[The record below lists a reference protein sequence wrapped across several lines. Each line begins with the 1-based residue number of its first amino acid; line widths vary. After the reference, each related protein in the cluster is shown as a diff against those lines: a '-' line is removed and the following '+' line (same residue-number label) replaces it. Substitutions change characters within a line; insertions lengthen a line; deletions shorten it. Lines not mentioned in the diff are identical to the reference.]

1 MLGSVSEAATH
12 QCAIV
17 CLSGDGLCG
26 PCMGGCLLRALGL
39 SMEKEVGPCGCHSWG
54 IRITCPIL
62 LALDSKELIFS
73 VG

>member
-1 MLGSVSEAATH
+1 M
-12 QCAIV
+12 
-17 CLSGDGLCG
+17 
-26 PCMGGCLLRALGL
+26 LRALGL

-54 IRITCPIL
+54 IKITCPIL